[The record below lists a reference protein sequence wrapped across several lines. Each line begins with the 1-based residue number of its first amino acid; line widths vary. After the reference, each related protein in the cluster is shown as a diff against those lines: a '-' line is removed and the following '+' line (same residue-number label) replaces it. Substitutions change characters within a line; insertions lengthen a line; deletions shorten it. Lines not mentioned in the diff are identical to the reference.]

1 MLPTLTTSPFTV
13 STMYFGASAISP
25 GLAVIAFP
33 SGSFVSGFGIEVS
46 PFLLATTVYVS
57 LGFKLLKVTFDG
69 LPDEP
74 IHPLSLPG

>member
-1 MLPTLTTSPFTV
+1 M
-13 STMYFGASAISP
+13 
-25 GLAVIAFP
+25 IAFP